1 MTDLSSNDLPDFEPL
16 SAVNPADVRF
26 AAMNLLARR
35 EHSLWELHRKL
46 RRRFDDEA
54 IIEAEL
60 LRLSEENL
68 QSDERFAESYARQRA
83 GRGYGPVKIRQEM
96 HERGL
101 SDAEV
106 DASFA
111 SGQFDWPDIARQAYR
126 KKFGGP
132 CADAADYEAEIREQ
146 ARRLRFMQYRGFS
159 TEHYRHLIDDYKV

>member
-1 MTDLSSNDLPDFEPL
+1 MTDFSSNDLPDFQPL
-16 SAVNPADVRF
+16 SAVNPVDVRL

-46 RRRFDDEA
+46 RRRFDDKA
-54 IIEAEL
+54 VIEAEL
-60 LRLSEENL
+60 SRLSEENL

-111 SGQFDWPDIARQAYR
+111 LGQFDWSDLARQVYD
-126 KKFGGP
+126 KKFDGP
-132 CADAADYEAEIREQ
+132 CVEAPDYEAEIREK

-159 TEHYRHLIDDYKV
+159 AEHYRHLIDD